1 MQTTNFLVELCRCIH
16 LVVSGSKA
24 HKHEHKAIV
33 GIHPETDRQ
42 TETDIMSITPKNSR
56 YINSDASLEHLR
68 VHC

>member
-1 MQTTNFLVELCRCIH
+1 MNIKPLSVFTQRQ
-16 LVVSGSKA
+16 
-24 HKHEHKAIV
+24 
-33 GIHPETDRQ
+33 TDRQ